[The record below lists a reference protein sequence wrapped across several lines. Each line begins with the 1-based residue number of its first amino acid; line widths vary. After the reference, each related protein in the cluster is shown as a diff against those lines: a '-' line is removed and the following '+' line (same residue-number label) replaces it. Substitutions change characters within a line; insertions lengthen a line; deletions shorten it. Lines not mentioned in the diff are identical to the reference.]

1 MNGHFPSI
9 CAHILRKTPMAG
21 LEERLNQF
29 EEQLR
34 RMTGAV
40 EGLTRRLAEVPAVAA
55 PVIPPPRQ
63 STYRELLMRQR
74 QQREQREQRAQQQR
88 EQRAQQQRAQQQ
100 VEWAERANNRMNAW
114 VNKTE
119 KKECV
124 VKAADL
130 DRPCEEDC
138 MVCLEKHAKNTMVV
152 LGCKHEL
159 GRECFLQMV
168 HQHFR
173 QFALREGVK
182 CPLCRTPVKAF
193 RGFRRRAAPQP
204 RHPVAAA
211 EN

>member
-1 MNGHFPSI
+1 
-9 CAHILRKTPMAG
+9 MAG
-21 LEERLNQF
+21 LEERLTQL

-63 STYRELLMRQR
+63 STYRELLMRQQQQRQQQR
-74 QQREQREQRAQQQR
+74 QQREQQRAQQQR
-88 EQRAQQQRAQQQ
+88 
-100 VEWAERANNRMNAW
+100 VEWEQTSNLRRIAW

-119 KKECV
+119 KKACV
-124 VKAADL
+124 VKAAEL
-130 DRPCEEDC
+130 CRPCEEDC
-138 MVCLEKHAKNTMVV
+138 MVCLEKHVKNSMVV

-173 QFALREGVK
+173 QIGMREGVK
-182 CPLCRTPVKAF
+182 CPLCRTPVNAF

>member
-1 MNGHFPSI
+1 
-9 CAHILRKTPMAG
+9 MAG
-21 LEERLNQF
+21 LEERLTQL

-74 QQREQREQRAQQQR
+74 QQRAQQRQQQR
-88 EQRAQQQRAQQQ
+88 
-100 VEWAERANNRMNAW
+100 VEWEQTSNLRRIAW

-119 KKECV
+119 KKACV
-124 VKAADL
+124 VKAAEL
-130 DRPCEEDC
+130 CRPCEEDC
-138 MVCLEKHAKNTMVV
+138 MVCLEKHVKNSMVV

-173 QFALREGVK
+173 QFVMREGVK